1 MVRAVDDDGF
11 VMDAEYQVETDGRYL
26 ALIMESSSGRSGSR
40 PPRHPD
46 YNRALALLLSRLGR
60 LNAILVDALVDS
72 RETRRMGLPED
83 ERRLARVPIRLNQE
97 PDIGA
102 LRRRMGTAQ
111 ARIGQAPDATKGGN
125 STKRIRLRLD
135 VPDYHPGEAARL
147 ADGLA
152 GPVSAAAAIF
162 ILTWNPDRWTW
173 PPEDY
178 ARAIQ
183 ITAAGGVARDQ
194 WSVGLRTGGI
204 QPGDR
209 AMLLRQRRDRGLV
222 ASGVFTSELYAD
234 RHWDGSGRPT
244 RYGDLEWDTVLELD
258 DRLPVE
264 QLELFVP
271 EVHWHR
277 IQGSGV
283 AVPASATRKLAD
295 LWASHT
301 GELIFH
307 SADEP
312 SLSDP
317 KQTFPE
323 GSLTRVEVN
332 RYERDRRAR
341 RTCLSH
347 WGYRCAVCEFSF
359 QDRYGP
365 LGDDFIHVHHTIEL
379 SLVPPDYQV
388 DPIADLRP
396 VCPNCHAML
405 HRTRPAMTI
414 DALKKILRKLATEPN
429 RTGPARP
436 GWAGAESMLSVKV
449 TGVLV
454 RTPPMRHRAH
464 F

>member
-1 MVRAVDDDGF
+1 MCQCVNVRAMDDDGV
-11 VMDAEYQVETDGRYL
+11 VMDAEYQVETDGHHL
-26 ALIMESSSGRSGSR
+26 ALIMESSSGRSGLR
-40 PPRHPD
+40 PPRNPD
-46 YNRALALLLSRLGR
+46 YNRTLALLLSRLGR

-72 RETRRMGLPED
+72 RETRRMSLPED

-135 VPDYHPGEAARL
+135 VPGYHPGGAARL
-147 ADGLA
+147 ADALA
-152 GPVSAAAAIF
+152 GPVSATAAIF

-173 PPEDY
+173 PPEDH

-183 ITAAGGVARDQ
+183 VTAAGGTVRDRY
-194 WSVGLRTGGI
+194 SVGRRTGGI

-244 RYGDLEWDTVLELD
+244 TYGDLEWDTVLEIE
-258 DRLPVE
+258 DRLPVD
-264 QLELFVP
+264 QLELAVP

-283 AVPASATRKLAD
+283 AVPAPATRKLAD

-301 GELIFH
+301 AELIFH

-312 SLSDP
+312 SLPGS

-323 GSLTRVEVN
+323 GALTRVEV
-332 RYERDRRAR
+332 RDAAK
-341 RTCLSH
+341 S
-347 WGYRCAVCEFSF
+347 
-359 QDRYGP
+359 
-365 LGDDFIHVHHTIEL
+365 
-379 SLVPPDYQV
+379 
-388 DPIADLRP
+388 
-396 VCPNCHAML
+396 
-405 HRTRPAMTI
+405 
-414 DALKKILRKLATEPN
+414 
-429 RTGPARP
+429 
-436 GWAGAESMLSVKV
+436 
-449 TGVLV
+449 
-454 RTPPMRHRAH
+454 
-464 F
+464 